1 MMKIFF
7 VCMFLVGLL
16 SVSNQAQ
23 GNNLTVAEYKS
34 ISVGGSQIIIPPPTK
49 EMVPLD
55 NDNQRKFEPFI
66 APDSKL
72 IASFVFID
80 ELPKIESN
88 NADIIQLLANGT
100 VQVPL
105 QGEFKEFSDNDFKRL
120 IANSQQRTDSLG
132 SYTQIAEEEINRR
145 IKSINRDASSVNLG
159 DSIELGSFFSVK
171 DAFGLGLI
179 TPVSVGGK
187 SMLIGKGAVMIRV
200 KDRLLF
206 LYLSTEYKNVA
217 TIDWLRYTTEEWANS
232 ILKAN
237 N

>member
-1 MMKIFF
+1 
-7 VCMFLVGLL
+7 
-16 SVSNQAQ
+16 
-23 GNNLTVAEYKS
+23 
-34 ISVGGSQIIIPPPTK
+34 
-49 EMVPLD
+49 
-55 NDNQRKFEPFI
+55 
-66 APDSKL
+66 
-72 IASFVFID
+72 
-80 ELPKIESN
+80 
-88 NADIIQLLANGT
+88 
-100 VQVPL
+100 
-105 QGEFKEFSDNDFKRL
+105 
-120 IANSQQRTDSLG
+120 
-132 SYTQIAEEEINRR
+132 
-145 IKSINRDASSVNLG
+145 VNLG